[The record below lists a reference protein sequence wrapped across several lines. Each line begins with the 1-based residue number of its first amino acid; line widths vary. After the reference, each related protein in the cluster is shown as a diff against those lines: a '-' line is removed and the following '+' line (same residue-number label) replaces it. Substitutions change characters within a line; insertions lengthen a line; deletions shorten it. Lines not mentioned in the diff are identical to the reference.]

1 MTQQEFYNKLNNSKT
16 SFSQKETADL
26 NNIISEFPYF
36 QAASFI
42 LMKALY
48 NNNSSQ
54 YKSKLAHTAAN
65 IPNREQLFNFIYSEY
80 SIQNNHT
87 EKSSPSKPLN
97 TTIKSSKEITKPQA
111 LQNKKG
117 EDIKSKADLIK
128 EVKDRL
134 DELKEEEKATPP
146 PQKAE
151 IKAEIKT
158 KPKKQD
164 TPKIEKADDKT
175 SKKNSTSTLRK
186 TKANQTTAKKE
197 DPKKI
202 SKPIDRGSSIDIV
215 EKFIKNKPNINR
227 PDDKEYNEEI
237 KLANKSI
244 NEDYD
249 LVSET
254 MAKLFIKQGHKE
266 KAIKIYEKLILIYP
280 EKNTYFAARISE
292 LNN

>member
-128 EVKDRL
+128 EVKDRI
-134 DELKEEEKATPP
+134 DEVEEGRLK
-146 PQKAE
+146 
-151 IKAEIKT
+151 
-158 KPKKQD
+158 
-164 TPKIEKADDKT
+164 
-175 SKKNSTSTLRK
+175 
-186 TKANQTTAKKE
+186 AK
-197 DPKKI
+197 
-202 SKPIDRGSSIDIV
+202 V
-215 EKFIKNKPNINR
+215 E
-227 PDDKEYNEEI
+227 
-237 KLANKSI
+237 S
-244 NEDYD
+244 
-249 LVSET
+249 V
-254 MAKLFIKQGHKE
+254 KE
-266 KAIKIYEKLILIYP
+266 KVEEGRLKAKVESVKEKVEEGRL
-280 EKNTYFAARISE
+280 K
-292 LNN
+292 